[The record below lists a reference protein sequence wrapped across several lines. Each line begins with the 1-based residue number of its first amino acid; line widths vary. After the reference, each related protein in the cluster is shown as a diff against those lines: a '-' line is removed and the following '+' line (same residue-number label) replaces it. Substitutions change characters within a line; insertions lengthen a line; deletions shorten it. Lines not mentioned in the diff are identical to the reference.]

1 MPALCLTAAL
11 LDGTAKCP
19 ESLCP
24 MSVLPP
30 TGETYTPSPAR
41 TLLLGHRSYGLIR
54 QSRLALLSF
63 GLSLVQEVFAGCSQP
78 LLPTGTFPT
87 LSLRIFP
94 RMLGPLPRRSH
105 GVRIPVSSS
114 VSSAFPQRGLG
125 RLPASLREY
134 DFSRGCFR
142 GCRHFFMFRP
152 PSLLVS
158 QVVPTAAQN
167 AAGPP
172 RLLHPGRTC
181 FVATARTGYASRP
194 NTGN

>member
-11 LDGTAKCP
+11 LDGIAKCP

-30 TGETYTPSPAR
+30 TGETCTPSPAR

-94 RMLGPLPRRSH
+94 RMLGPLPRRSQRSAYTCFFLRVIGLPPERSGSASRFSPRIRLLA
-105 GVRIPVSSS
+105 GVFSRLQTFLYVQASEF
-114 VSSAFPQRGLG
+114 A
-125 RLPASLREY
+125 RLPGRSYRCTKCRRAAETFTSGQNVLRCLCTH
-134 DFSRGCFR
+134 RIC
-142 GCRHFFMFRP
+142 
-152 PSLLVS
+152 
-158 QVVPTAAQN
+158 
-167 AAGPP
+167 
-172 RLLHPGRTC
+172 
-181 FVATARTGYASRP
+181 
-194 NTGN
+194 